1 MPSTV
6 EQLSPS
12 RVKLTVEIP
21 FSDLKSHLDKAYR
34 DIAAQVNIP
43 GFRKGKVPTAV
54 IDQRFGRGMVL
65 QEAINDALPGAYQ
78 DAVNKH
84 ALIVLG
90 QPDIDVTRLEDGE
103 LVEFTAEVD
112 VRPDFAM
119 PDFSEI
125 KVEVAV
131 AQISDDEIDERIEL
145 LRQRF
150 AENVDVER
158 AAAEGDVVVLDL
170 EGSLDGEVLPDATAS
185 AITYKIGSG
194 GMLEGL
200 DEAVTGLEAGGSATF
215 TSALLGGTYEGQE
228 VDILVTVSK
237 VMEQKLPEVDDEFAQ
252 LVSEFDTVDEMRA
265 DLRTAMENMA
275 RLDQAAAARDRVLEN
290 VIAAIDFELPEAL
303 VISEVTARKDQV
315 TSQLREAGLTLE
327 QYLADSAEEA
337 SDADSFWADI
347 EKRATDALKAQIVLD
362 KYADDNEVGVEQAE
376 LTEMIFR
383 KAQASGK
390 SPEQEVQHMMDHN
403 HMSCLLYTSPS
414 PRDGL
419 LSRMPSSA

>member
-1 MPSTV
+1 
-6 EQLSPS
+6 
-12 RVKLTVEIP
+12 
-21 FSDLKSHLDKAYR
+21 
-34 DIAAQVNIP
+34 
-43 GFRKGKVPTAV
+43 
-54 IDQRFGRGMVL
+54 
-65 QEAINDALPGAYQ
+65 
-78 DAVNKH
+78 
-84 ALIVLG
+84 
-90 QPDIDVTRLEDGE
+90 
-103 LVEFTAEVD
+103 
-112 VRPDFAM
+112 
-119 PDFSEI
+119 
-125 KVEVAV
+125 
-131 AQISDDEIDERIEL
+131 
-145 LRQRF
+145 
-150 AENVDVER
+150 
-158 AAAEGDVVVLDL
+158 
-170 EGSLDGEVLPDATAS
+170 
-185 AITYKIGSG
+185 
-194 GMLEGL
+194 
-200 DEAVTGLEAGGSATF
+200 
-215 TSALLGGTYEGQE
+215 
-228 VDILVTVSK
+228 
-237 VMEQKLPEVDDEFAQ
+237 MEQKLPEVDDEFAQ

-403 HMSCLLYTSPS
+403 HMSEWMHEIRRTKSLSDMVAAATVTDT
-414 PRDGL
+414 DGNVL
-419 LSRMPSSA
+419 DLATVNPDGDLFEDAPVGDDEDDVEAPVAPVKKAPTASDAPTRLPDNLILSREPDPASE